1 MNASAALEAPQ
12 ALGLVLIVEDD
23 AFVAETMAE
32 VLRDEGYDVA
42 VAADGQQALDW
53 LANNAAPDLILLD
66 LWMPN
71 VDGEEFRQR
80 QLANP
85 ALAAIPVVVV
95 SAAADA
101 RKRAQALG
109 AATVLQ
115 KPIDLTRL
123 LDVVELHRR

>member
-12 ALGLVLIVEDD
+12 SLGLVLIVEDD

-42 VAADGQQALDW
+42 VASDGQQALEW
-53 LANNAAPDLILLD
+53 LANNVAPDLILLD

-115 KPIDLTRL
+115 KPVDLVRL